1 MTTES
6 PKPRPAENGAMLAGM
21 AAFVLVAALVPG
33 LVRPALDEIFFG
45 YTPHHLAT
53 VIGVAAGLVAARFG
67 YRRAAMWGVSGSARL
82 LRRPEAP
89 KHSYAATT
97 SLIRR

>member
-1 MTTES
+1 MRPRQAFVVRPGAIMTSES

-21 AAFVLVAALVPG
+21 AAFVLVAALVAG
-33 LVRPALDEIFFG
+33 LVRPALDQVFFG

-67 YRRAAMWGVSGSARL
+67 YRRAGMWG
-82 LRRPEAP
+82 
-89 KHSYAATT
+89 
-97 SLIRR
+97 

>member
-1 MTTES
+1 
-6 PKPRPAENGAMLAGM
+6 M

-33 LVRPALDEIFFG
+33 LVRPALDQVFFG

-67 YRRAAMWGVSGSARL
+67 YRRAGMWG
-82 LRRPEAP
+82 
-89 KHSYAATT
+89 
-97 SLIRR
+97 